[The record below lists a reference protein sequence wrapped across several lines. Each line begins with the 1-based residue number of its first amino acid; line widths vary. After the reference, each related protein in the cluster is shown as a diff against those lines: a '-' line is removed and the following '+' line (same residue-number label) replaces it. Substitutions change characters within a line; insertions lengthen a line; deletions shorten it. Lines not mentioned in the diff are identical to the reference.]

1 MSFTLCLKQVSRSF
15 VVFFLAA
22 PMPLCFISA
31 YWYSIL
37 LKSVTINVHLYQICI
52 CVRLHCIHECVW
64 SLMDV
69 MRCSQMCFFLMD
81 RLQNTLIFYKFFSE
95 TRESC
100 LEYLLHWLLKSHS
113 CKLNSDM
120 IYSLHF
126 VLLSMKLWIFYF
138 FLFLFLLDNLF
149 YCFRDNGDTPV

>member
-1 MSFTLCLKQVSRSF
+1 MFQIAPRKINPRENAIQVMKPVEINPTVLSHLERIGFQKIKQKNEFYIMSETGQSKFCCF
-15 VVFFLAA
+15 FFLAA
-22 PMPLCFISA
+22 PMPLGFISA

-37 LKSVTINVHLYQICI
+37 LKSLTINVHLYQICI
-52 CVRLHCIHECVW
+52 CVRLHVIHECVW

-100 LEYLLHWLLKSHS
+100 LEYLLH
-113 CKLNSDM
+113 
-120 IYSLHF
+120 
-126 VLLSMKLWIFYF
+126 
-138 FLFLFLLDNLF
+138 
-149 YCFRDNGDTPV
+149 